1 MIPLSYA
8 QTRLWFYEQ
17 IAGTSSAYNLPYALR
32 LTGELDTEALRLALT
47 DVLDR
52 HEALRTTYG
61 EADGQPFQRVLPIE
75 DVTPVWTVTPCT
87 EQSLG
92 AELAGACNLA
102 FDLTSELPIRPHL
115 LQLDDH
121 DHVLLLVMHH
131 IATDGWS
138 LGPLVRDL
146 AAAYRARR
154 RGTAPDWEPLPVQY
168 ADYTLWQHELLGTD
182 EDPDSLL
189 SQQLTHWR
197 EALAGLPD
205 EVALPLDRPR
215 PAVPSHK
222 GTAVSAVS
230 TPELHTRLL
239 AFARERN
246 ATVFMVVQAALATLM
261 SRLGAG
267 TDIPLGSATAGRTD
281 EALDDLV
288 GFFVNTLVLRTDLS
302 GDPDFRELV
311 DRVRESDL
319 AAFANQDVPFER
331 LVEELNPTR
340 SLARHPLFQ
349 IMLLAQQAGEGTG
362 GGPDF
367 AELTAAPLP
376 VGTDAVKFDL
386 TLAIGESHRGISPAG
401 LRLNADYATEVLD
414 GDSVRRLLAQLLRLL
429 DSALAAPELP
439 VSRLDLLS
447 EAERHTVLVEW
458 NDTTVPLPDGRPLP
472 ELIAEHAR
480 RTPAAIAVEHGP
492 QQLTYAELDTR
503 ANRLAHHLIARGAA
517 PGVLVGLCLERGID
531 RIVTLLAILKT
542 GAAYVTLDASYP
554 ADRLAFIAED
564 AALSLLVTEPGLLD
578 RLPATSAALVLL
590 SDLSDGQET
599 APVVTVHPRDA
610 AYVIYTSGSTG
621 RPKGV
626 VCEHAGLSDLC
637 AWKVREFGIG
647 AADRASQLSTPGFD
661 SSVVELWPVLSA
673 GGTAVLPDS
682 RLLEDA
688 EALTQ
693 WIADS
698 GTTVCFMPTPRL
710 EAALDDLTAE
720 PGALRL
726 IYVGGDTLRRW
737 PAPGS
742 QFRLSNQYGPTEFT
756 VAATAADLGPEP
768 TPGALPPIGGPV
780 HNTHAYVLDQHLA
793 PVPVGAT
800 GELYLAG
807 AGLTRGYL
815 NRPGLTAE
823 RFTANPYGTPGE
835 RMYRTGDL
843 VRRRPDGQLAFAGRA
858 DQQVKIR
865 GLRIE
870 LGEIE
875 ALLTRHP
882 DVTQAALD
890 LYQGPGDRKELVAYL
905 TGSQPLDPAEL
916 RRHAAQWL
924 PDYMVP
930 TVFVQLDALPLTP
943 NGKLDRRA
951 LPTPEL
957 PARQAGR
964 SPRNAREEL
973 LCGIF
978 ADLLGLET
986 VSVDENFFDLGGH
999 SLLVTRLISRVRS
1012 VMGAELTIK
1021 AVFEAPTISEL
1032 VHQLV
1037 TEGDRRPGLRRTDRD
1052 SAIPLSPAQARLWFY
1067 EQAQGAGST
1076 AYNFPYAIRLQG
1088 ELDSAAL
1095 QLALDDVIAR
1105 HETLRTTYQEIDGEP
1120 RQRIVPAEAA
1130 HPGWT
1135 FGRCAE
1141 PDLSAELARACN
1153 VPFDLATDL
1162 PIRPYLL
1169 QLAQQEKAQQQHVLL
1184 LVLHHIAT
1192 DGWSL
1197 GPFTRDLATAY
1208 RARRDG
1214 AAPDWQ
1220 PLPVQYADYTRW
1232 QHELLGTDEDPET
1245 LLSRQLAHWREA
1257 LAGLPDEVTLP
1268 LDRPRP
1274 AKPTHQG
1281 AAVTLT
1287 SSPELHARL
1296 LAFTREQHATLY
1308 MVAQAAL
1315 AALLSRLG
1323 AGTDIPLGS
1332 ATAGR
1337 TDEALDD
1344 LVGFFVNTLVLRT
1357 DVSGDPG
1364 FGELVD
1370 RVRESDLAAFANQDV
1385 PFERLVEELNPA
1397 RSLARHPLFQIM
1409 LLAQPTGSGGQG
1421 PEFTGLAT
1429 EPVPVGTDAVKFD
1442 LTLAV
1447 TETQQDGA
1455 PAGLRLNADYATELL
1470 DQDTVTRLLGQFLRL
1485 LEAALDDPALPVSGL
1500 DLLSAAERQT
1510 VLVDWNDT
1518 AVAFP
1523 TDRRVHEVIARHA
1536 RLTPT
1541 ATALECGPDRL
1552 SYAELDARANQ
1563 LAHHL
1568 IGRGVTPGALV
1579 GVCLERGTAQVVTL
1593 LAILKAG
1600 AAYVPLDASYP
1611 AERLAFIVED
1621 AALTLVVTQAELA
1634 DRLPTTP
1641 AVLFGAQTGP
1651 DTAPPV
1657 TVHPRDAA
1665 YVIYTSGS
1673 TGRPKGVVCE
1683 HAGLSNLADW
1693 MIHEYGLT
1701 AADRS
1706 SQLAT
1711 PGFDSSVMELW
1722 SILCAGG
1729 TACLPTP
1736 HLLDDAEALTQWV
1749 ADSGITACYMPT
1761 PRMEA
1766 ALDDLTANPG
1776 ALRLIY
1782 LGGDTL
1788 RRWPAP
1794 GVPFRMSNQYGPT
1807 EFTVTTTAADL
1818 GPEPSPGALPP
1829 IGRPAANT
1837 RVYVLDGHLNPVP
1850 VGAVGELYLAGAGLT
1865 RGYLNRPG
1873 LTAERFVACPYGAP
1887 GERMYRTGDLVRL
1900 RPDGQLAFGGRADQQ
1915 VKIRGLRI
1923 ELGEIEALLTRHPE
1937 ITQVALLV
1945 REDRPGD
1952 KRLVAYL
1959 TAGQQLDPTELARYA
1974 AQWLP
1979 QYMVPS
1985 AFVQLD
1991 RLPLTPNGKL
2001 DRRALPAPELPT
2013 GEGGRE
2019 PRDERERVLCA
2030 IFAEVLGQPA
2040 VSIDDSFFDLGGHSL
2055 LVTRLISRVRTA
2067 LGAEL
2072 TIQAVFEAP
2081 TIADLAGRLTGE
2093 TRPALRPV
2101 ERDAAV
2107 PLSHAQHRL
2116 WFHEQIQ
2123 GPGPAYNLPYAL
2135 RLTGEL
2141 NTEALRLA
2149 LTDVLDRHEALRT
2162 TYGELDGV
2170 PRQRV
2175 LPAGATPHWTF
2186 ADCAEPDLD
2195 AVLAEACG
2203 HVFDLTSDLPIRPFL
2218 YRLSNHDHVLL
2229 LVMHHI
2235 ATDGWSLGPLL
2246 RDLATAYRARRTATA
2261 PDWQPLPVQ
2270 YADYTLWQHELLG
2283 TDEDPESLLSRQL
2296 AHWRAALAGLPD
2308 EVPLPLDRPRPA
2320 KPSFR
2325 GAAATVTS
2333 SPELHARL
2341 LAFTREQHATLY
2353 MVAQAALGALL
2364 ARLGVGTDIPVGSA
2378 TAGRTDEA
2386 LDDLVGFFVNTLVL
2400 RTDVSGD
2407 PTFRELVGRVRESDL
2422 AGYANQD
2429 VPFERI
2435 VEELNPTRSLA
2446 RHPLFQIMLLA
2457 QPPGEGHGAAFHGL
2471 TTSPVA
2477 IGTGAAKFDLTLAV
2491 AETRQDGAPAGLRL
2505 NADYATDLLDHETV
2519 TRLLGQFLRLLET
2532 ALADPELPVSRL
2544 DLLSEA
2550 ERHTALVDWNDTA
2563 VPAATDRPVPELI
2576 AEHARRTPD
2585 AIALE
2590 HQDRRLTYAELDAR
2604 ANRLAHH
2611 LIDRGVTPGALVGVC
2626 LDRGTE
2632 LITTLLAV
2640 LKTGAAYVPLDAS
2653 YPTERLAFLVED
2665 AALTLVVTHPELAD
2679 RLPDVPLVLPGHPEG
2694 PDTAPL
2700 VAIHPRDA
2708 AYVIYTS
2715 GSTGRPKGVVC
2726 EHAGLSDLCAWITGE
2741 YGVTAADRASQLAT
2755 PGFDAS
2761 VMELWPVLTAGGT
2774 AVLPDTQ
2781 LLDDAEALTRW
2792 VAEAGITACFMPTPR
2807 LEASLDDLTADPGAL
2822 RLLYLGG
2829 DTLRRWPAPG
2839 VPFRMVNM
2847 YGPTEFTVAATAA
2860 DLGPEP
2866 TPGALPPIGGPVHNT
2881 HAYVLD
2887 QHLAPVPVGA
2897 TGELYLAGAGLT
2909 RGYLNRPGLTAE
2921 RFTANPY
2928 GTPGERMYR
2937 TGDLVRRRPDGR
2949 LAFAG
2954 RADQQVKI
2962 RGLRIELGE
2971 IEAQLARHPDVT
2983 QAALDVR
2990 EDRPGSRRLVAYLT
3004 GSQPLDP
3011 AELRA
3016 FAAEQ
3021 LPDYM
3026 VPAAFV
3032 QLDALPLTPNG
3043 KLDRRALP
3051 TPDLPTRQASRVAR
3065 SAQEELLCG
3074 IFAQVLGQPEVGIDD
3089 NFFDLGGHSLLA
3101 TRLVSRIR
3109 SALGARLSLRALF
3122 EAPTVAE
3129 LAERLDSGEESD
3141 SLAVLLPLRPRGSR
3155 TPLFCVHPAAGVSW
3169 VFSGLIGTLDPE
3181 QPVYGLQSRAFA
3193 DPEAA
3198 PASIEEM
3205 AKDYLEQIR
3214 QVQPTGPYQLLGW
3227 SYGGAVAHS
3236 MAVQLRAAGE
3246 QVALLAM
3253 LDGYPPIPAQL
3264 RDWSPEDGET
3274 LAALLNTL
3282 GYPLDGYRDGR
3293 PTPAEYREAVHRADG
3308 PLAGLEAELLAAL
3321 PRVFAGNLNLLADH
3335 QPGYFDGELLFY
3347 LATADRPADA
3357 PDPAVWQPYV
3367 GGGLTVHPIDCAH
3380 AWMTGPAPLAAI
3392 RPTLTAALGDPR

>member
-61 EADGQPFQRVLPIE
+61 ELDGQPFQRVLPIE
-75 DVTPVWTVTPCT
+75 EVAPVWTVAPCS
-87 EQSLG
+87 EQSLET
-92 AELAGACNLA
+92 ELAAACNLA
-102 FDLTSELPIRPHL
+102 FDLTAELPIRPFLFRLAEHE
-115 LQLDDH
+115 
-121 DHVLLLVMHH
+121 HVLLLVMHH

-138 LGPLVRDL
+138 LGPLTRDL

-154 RGTAPDWEPLPVQY
+154 KGAAPDWEPLPVQY

-182 EDPDSLL
+182 ADPESLL
-189 SQQLTHWR
+189 SQQLAHWCD
-197 EALAGLPD
+197 ALAGLPD

-215 PAVPSHK
+215 PAAPSHK

-230 TPELHTRLL
+230 TPELHGRLL
-239 AFARERN
+239 AFAREQN

-267 TDIPLGSATAGRTD
+267 TDIPLGTATAGRSD

-288 GFFVNTLVLRTDLS
+288 GFFVNTLVLRTDVS
-302 GDPDFRELV
+302 GDPGFRELV
-311 DRVRESDL
+311 GRVRESDL

-331 LVEELNPTR
+331 LVEELNPVR

-349 IMLLAQQAGEGTG
+349 IMLLAQQAGDDTG
-362 GGPDF
+362 SGPDF
-367 AELTAAPLP
+367 AELGTAPLP

-386 TLAIGESHRGISPAG
+386 TLAIGESHRDGNPAG

-414 GDSVRRLLAQLLRLL
+414 GDSVRRLLNQLLRLL
-429 DSALAAPELP
+429 DSALATPELP

-447 EAERHTVLVEW
+447 EAERHTLLVEW
-458 NDTTVPLPDGRPLP
+458 NDTTVPLPDGRLLP
-472 ELIAEHAR
+472 ELIAGHAR
-480 RTPAAIAVEHGP
+480 RTPTAVAVEHGP

-503 ANRLAHHLIARGAA
+503 ANRLAHHLIGLGAA
-517 PGVLVGLCLERGID
+517 SGVLVGVCLERGID
-531 RIVTLLAILKT
+531 RIVTLLAILRT

-564 AALSLLVTEPGLLD
+564 AALPLLVTEPGLLD

-590 SDLSDGQET
+590 DGVPDGPDT
-599 APVVTVHPRDA
+599 APVVTVRPADA

-626 VCEHAGLSDLC
+626 VCTHAGLTDLC
-637 AWKVREFGIG
+637 AWKVREFDLGTG
-647 AADRASQLSTPGFD
+647 DRASQLSTPGFD
-661 SSVVELWPVLSA
+661 SSVVELWPLLAA
-673 GGTAVLPDS
+673 GGTACLPDS

-698 GTTVCFMPTPRL
+698 GITVCFMPTPRL
-710 EAALDDLTAE
+710 EAVLDDLTE
-720 PGALRL
+720 RPGALRL

-737 PAPGS
+737 PAPDS
-742 QFRLSNQYGPTEFT
+742 PFRLNNQYGPTEFT

-768 TPGALPPIGGPV
+768 VPGALPPIGRPND
-780 HNTHAYVLDQHLA
+780 NTRLYVLDRHLA

-807 AGLTRGYL
+807 AGLARGYL
-815 NRPGLTAE
+815 DRPGLTAE
-823 RFTANPYGTPGE
+823 RFVACPYGAPGE

-843 VRRRPDGQLAFAGRA
+843 VRLRPDGQLAFAGRA

-882 DVTQAALD
+882 DVTQVALD
-890 LYQGPGDRKELVAYL
+890 LHQGPGDRKDLVAYL
-905 TGSQPLDPAEL
+905 TGNRRLDPAEL

-964 SPRNAREEL
+964 GPRNAREEL

-978 ADLLGLET
+978 ADLLGLE
-986 VSVDENFFDLGGH
+986 SVGIDESFFDLGGH
-999 SLLVTRLISRVRS
+999 SLLVTRLISRVRA
-1012 VMGAELTIK
+1012 VIGAELTVK
-1021 AVFEAPTISEL
+1021 AVFEAPTIADL
-1032 VHQLV
+1032 VNQLV

-1052 SAIPLSPAQARLWFY
+1052 AAIPLSPAQARLWFY
-1067 EQAQGAGST
+1067 EQAQRGADST
-1076 AYNFPYAIRLQG
+1076 AYNFPYAIRLRG
-1088 ELDSAAL
+1088 ELDISAL

-1105 HETLRTTYQEIDGEP
+1105 HETLRTTYQEVDGEP

-1169 QLAQQEKAQQQHVLL
+1169 QLADDQHVLL

-1232 QHELLGTDEDPET
+1232 QHELLGTDEDPGT

-1274 AKPTHQG
+1274 ATPTHQG

-1357 DVSGDPG
+1357 DISGDPG
-1364 FGELVD
+1364 FGELVG
-1370 RVRESDLAAFANQDV
+1370 RVRESDLAALANQDV

-1409 LLAQPTGSGGQG
+1409 LLAQPPGSDGQG
-1421 PEFTGLAT
+1421 PEFTGLTT

-1447 TETQQDGA
+1447 TETRQDGA

-1470 DQDTVTRLLGQFLRL
+1470 DQDSVTRLLGQFLRL
-1485 LEAALDDPALPVSGL
+1485 LESGLDAPTLPVSAL
-1500 DLLSAAERQT
+1500 DLLSEAERQT
-1510 VLVDWNDT
+1510 VLVEWNDT

-1541 ATALECGPDRL
+1541 ATALECGTERL
-1552 SYAELDARANQ
+1552 SYAELDAAANR

-1568 IGRGVTPGALV
+1568 IDRRVTPGALV
-1579 GVCLERGTAQVVTL
+1579 GVCLERGTAQVVTM

-1611 AERLAFIVED
+1611 AERLAFIAED
-1621 AALTLVVTQAELA
+1621 AGLTLVVTQAELA
-1634 DRLPTTP
+1634 DRLPTTT
-1641 AVLFGAQTGP
+1641 AVLFGAQSGP
-1651 DTAPPV
+1651 DTAPQVP
-1657 TVHPRDAA
+1657 VHPRDAA

-1837 RVYVLDGHLNPVP
+1837 RVYVLDDRLNPVP
-1850 VGAVGELYLAGAGLT
+1850 VGAVGELYLAGTGLT

-1900 RPDGQLAFGGRADQQ
+1900 RSDGQLAFGGRADQQ

-1937 ITQVALLV
+1937 VTQVALLV

-1952 KRLVAYL
+1952 RRLVAYL
-1959 TAGQQLDPTELARYA
+1959 TGNRRLDPAELSRYA
-1974 AQWLP
+1974 ARWLP

-2001 DRRALPAPELPT
+2001 DRRALPAPELPSGET
-2013 GEGGRE
+2013 GRA

-2030 IFAEVLGQPA
+2030 IFAEVLRQPA
-2040 VSIDDSFFDLGGHSL
+2040 VTIDDSFFDLGGHSL

-2081 TIADLAGRLTGE
+2081 TIAELAARLTGE
-2093 TRPALRPV
+2093 TRPALRPT
-2101 ERDAAV
+2101 ERGAVV
-2107 PLSHAQHRL
+2107 PLSHAQLRL

-2123 GPGPAYNLPYAL
+2123 GPGPAYNLPHAL

-2141 NTEALRLA
+2141 DTAALRLA
-2149 LTDVLDRHEALRT
+2149 LADVLERHEALRT
-2162 TYGELDGV
+2162 TYGELDGEPQQLVQPVGAV
-2170 PRQRV
+2170 PDWS
-2175 LPAGATPHWTF
+2175 H
-2186 ADCAEPDLD
+2186 ADCTESELN
-2195 AVLAEACG
+2195 AVLAAACG
-2203 HVFDLTSDLPIRPFL
+2203 HVFDLTTDLPIQPFL
-2218 YRLSNHDHVLL
+2218 YRLGDQEHVLL

-2235 ATDGWSLGPLL
+2235 ATDGWSLGPLV
-2246 RDLATAYRARRTATA
+2246 RDLATAYRARCTGGT
-2261 PDWQPLPVQ
+2261 PDWRPLPVQ
-2270 YADYTLWQHELLG
+2270 YADYRLWQHELLG
-2283 TDEDPESLLSRQL
+2283 TDDDPESLLSRQL
-2296 AHWRAALAGLPD
+2296 AHWRQALAGLPE

-2364 ARLGVGTDIPVGSA
+2364 ARLGAGTDIPVGSA

-2407 PTFRELVGRVRESDL
+2407 PTFRELVDRVRESDL
-2422 AGYANQD
+2422 AAYANQD
-2429 VPFERI
+2429 IPFERI
-2435 VEELNPTRSLA
+2435 VEELNPTRSLS

-2457 QPPGEGHGAAFHGL
+2457 QPPGEGTGPVFHGL
-2471 TTSPVA
+2471 TTGPLA

-2491 AETRQDGAPAGLRL
+2491 AETEQDGAPAGLRL
-2505 NADYATDLLDHETV
+2505 NADYATDLFDHETA
-2519 TRLLGQFLRLLET
+2519 TRLLDQFLRLLDS
-2532 ALADPELPVSRL
+2532 ALAAPELPVSRL

-2550 ERHTALVDWNDTA
+2550 ERQTALVDWNDTA
-2563 VPAATDRPVPELI
+2563 VPAATDRPVPERI
-2576 AEHARRTPD
+2576 AEHARRTPT

-2590 HQDRRLTYAELDAR
+2590 HQDQRITYGELDSN

-2632 LITTLLAV
+2632 LITALLAI
-2640 LKTGAAYVPLDAS
+2640 LKAGAAYVPLDAS
-2653 YPTERLAFLVED
+2653 HPAERLAFLVED
-2665 AALTLVVTHPELAD
+2665 AALTLVITRPELAD
-2679 RLPDVPLVLPGHPEG
+2679 RLPDVPLVLPGHPAG
-2694 PDTAPL
+2694 PDTAPP
-2700 VAIHPRDA
+2700 VVIHPRDA
-2708 AYVIYTS
+2708 AYVIHTS
-2715 GSTGRPKGVVC
+2715 GSTGRPKGVVG
-2726 EHAGLSDLCAWITGE
+2726 EHAGLTDLCAWITGE
-2741 YGVTAADRASQLAT
+2741 YGLIATDRASQLAA

-2774 AVLPDTQ
+2774 AVLPDTT

-2792 VAEAGITACFMPTPR
+2792 VTEAGITACFMPTPR
-2807 LEASLDDLTADPGAL
+2807 LEAALDDLTADPGVL
-2822 RLLYLGG
+2822 RLVYLGG
-2829 DTLRRWPAPG
+2829 DTLHRWPAAG

-2866 TPGALPPIGGPVHNT
+2866 SPGALPPIGGPVHNT
-2881 HAYVLD
+2881 RVYVLD
-2887 QHLAPVPVGA
+2887 RHLAPVPVGA

-2937 TGDLVRRRPDGR
+2937 TGDLVRRRPDGQ

-2971 IEAQLARHPDVT
+2971 IEAQLARHPEVG
-2983 QAALDVR
+2983 QVALDVR
-2990 EDRPGSRRLVAYLT
+2990 EDQPGSRRLVAYLT
-3004 GSQPLDP
+3004 AGHPLDP

-3051 TPDLPTRQASRVAR
+3051 APELSVRRPSRAPR
-3065 SAQEELLCG
+3065 DERDRTLCG

-3089 NFFDLGGHSLLA
+3089 DFFDLGGHSLLA
-3101 TRLVSRIR
+3101 TRLISRIR
-3109 SALGARLSLRALF
+3109 SALGVRISLRALF

-3129 LAERLDSGEESD
+3129 LAGRLDFGEESD
-3141 SLAVLLPLRPRGSR
+3141 ALTVLLPLRPRGAR
-3155 TPLFCVHPAAGVSW
+3155 TPLFCVHPAAGLSW
-3169 VFSGLIGTLDPE
+3169 VFSGLLSTLDPE
-3181 QPVYGLQSRAFA
+3181 QPVYGLQSQGFA

-3246 QVALLAM
+3246 EVALLAM

-3264 RDWSPEDGET
+3264 RDWAPEDGET
-3274 LAALLNTL
+3274 LAALLSTL

-3293 PTPAEYREAVHRADG
+3293 PTPAEYRAAVQRADG
-3308 PLAGLEAELLAAL
+3308 PLAGLPPELLSAL

-3335 QPGYFDGELLFY
+3335 QPGHFDGELLFY

-3380 AWMTGPAPLAAI
+3380 ARMTGPAPLAAI

>member
-32 LTGELDTEALRLALT
+32 LSGELDPEALRLALT
-47 DVLDR
+47 DVTGR

-61 EADGQPFQRVLPIE
+61 EADGQPFQRVLPTE
-75 DVTPVWTVTPCT
+75 DVVPEWTVTDCT
-87 EQSLG
+87 EP
-92 AELAGACNLA
+92 ELTAALARACNLA
-102 FDLTSELPIRPHL
+102 FDLTADLPIRPFL
-115 LQLDDH
+115 FRLGEQE
-121 DHVLLLVMHH
+121 HVLLLVMHH

-154 RGTAPDWEPLPVQY
+154 RGTEPDWEPLPVQY

-182 EDPDSLL
+182 DDPDSLL
-189 SQQLTHWR
+189 SQQLAHWR
-197 EALAGLPD
+197 EALADLPD

-215 PAVPSHK
+215 PAEPSHK

-230 TPELHTRLL
+230 SPELHARLL
-239 AFARERN
+239 AFARAQQ

-267 TDIPLGSATAGRTD
+267 TDIPIGSATAGRTD

-302 GDPDFRELV
+302 GDPGFRELV
-311 DRVRESDL
+311 GRVRESDL
-319 AAFANQDVPFER
+319 AAFAHQDVPFER
-331 LVEELNPTR
+331 LVEELNPAR

-349 IMLLAQQAGEGTG
+349 IMLLAQQAGDGTG

-367 AELTAAPLP
+367 AELSTTAVP

-386 TLAIGESHRGISPAG
+386 TLAVGEHHREGSPAG

-414 GDSVRRLLAQLLRLL
+414 GETVRRLLDQLLRLL
-429 DSALAAPELP
+429 DSALADPELP
-439 VSRLDLLS
+439 VSRLDLLT
-447 EAERHTVLVEW
+447 EAERHTLLTDW
-458 NDTTVPLPDGRPLP
+458 NDTAVPATTDRPVH
-472 ELIAEHAR
+472 ELIADHAR
-480 RTPAAIAVEHGP
+480 RTPTATALEHG
-492 QQLTYAELDTR
+492 TEKIDYAELDAR
-503 ANRLAHHLIARGAA
+503 ANRLAHHLTTRGAA

-531 RIVTLLAILKT
+531 RVVTLLAILKT

-554 ADRLAFIAED
+554 ADRLAFIAAD
-564 AALSLLVTEPGLLD
+564 AALPLLVTRPELLD

-590 SDLSDGQET
+590 DRVPDGPDT
-599 APVVTVHPRDA
+599 APAVTVGPRDA

-637 AWKVREFGIG
+637 AWKVREFGFTP
-647 AADRASQLSTPGFD
+647 ADRASQLSTPGFD
-661 SSVVELWPVLSA
+661 SSVIELWPVLTA
-673 GGTAVLPDS
+673 GGTAVLPET
-682 RLLEDA
+682 RLLDDA
-688 EALTQ
+688 EALTR

-710 EAALDDLTAE
+710 EAALDELTAD

-726 IYVGGDTLRRW
+726 VYVGGDTLRRW

-742 QFRLSNQYGPTEFT
+742 PFRLSNQYGPTEFT

-768 TPGALPPIGGPV
+768 TPGALPPIGGAND
-780 HNTHAYVLDQHLA
+780 NTRLYVLDRHLA

-807 AGLTRGYL
+807 AGLARGYL

-823 RFTANPYGTPGE
+823 RFTACPYGAPGE

-882 DVTQAALD
+882 EVTQVAVD
-890 LYQGPGDRKELVAYL
+890 LHQGPGGRKDLVAYL
-905 TGSQPLDPAEL
+905 TGTRPLDPAEL
-916 RRHAAQWL
+916 RRHAGEWL

-951 LPTPEL
+951 LPAPEL
-957 PARQAGR
+957 PTRQAGR
-964 SPRNAREEL
+964 SPRNEREEL
-973 LCGIF
+973 LCGVF
-978 ADLLGLET
+978 ADLLGLES
-986 VSVDENFFDLGGH
+986 VGVDENFFDLGGH
-999 SLLVTRLISRVRS
+999 SLLVTRLISRVRT

-1021 AVFEAPTISEL
+1021 AVFEAPTVAAL

-1037 TEGDRRPGLRRTDRD
+1037 TEGGSRPGLRRTARD
-1052 SAIPLSPAQARLWFY
+1052 AAVPLSPAQARLWFY
-1067 EQAQGAGST
+1067 EQAQGTGST
-1076 AYNFPYAIRLQG
+1076 AYNFPYAIRLHG
-1088 ELDSAAL
+1088 ELDSPAL

-1105 HETLRTTYQEIDGEP
+1105 HETLRTTYQEVDGEP
-1120 RQRIVPAEAA
+1120 RQRIVAAEAA
-1130 HPGWT
+1130 RPGWF

-1141 PDLSAELARACN
+1141 PDLAAELARACN
-1153 VPFDLATDL
+1153 VPFDLAAEL
-1162 PIRPYLL
+1162 PIRPHLL
-1169 QLAQQEKAQQQHVLL
+1169 QLDQQQHVLL

-1197 GPFTRDLATAY
+1197 GPFTKDLATAY

-1220 PLPVQYADYTRW
+1220 PLPVQYADYTLW
-1232 QHELLGTDEDPET
+1232 QHELLGTDDDPEA

-1257 LAGLPDEVTLP
+1257 LSGLPDEVTLP

-1274 AKPTHQG
+1274 AEPTHQG

-1296 LAFTREQHATLY
+1296 LAFTRAHHATTY

-1323 AGTDIPLGS
+1323 VGTDIPIGS

-1364 FGELVD
+1364 FGELVA
-1370 RVRESDLAAFANQDV
+1370 RVRESDLAAFAHQDV
-1385 PFERLVEELNPA
+1385 PFERIVEELNPA

-1409 LLAQPTGSGGQG
+1409 LLAQPPGSGQG
-1421 PEFTGLAT
+1421 PEFTGLAAAS
-1429 EPVPVGTDAVKFD
+1429 VPVGTDAVKFD

-1447 TETQQDGA
+1447 TETLEDGA

-1470 DQDTVTRLLGQFLRL
+1470 DQDTVSRLLGQFLRL
-1485 LEAALDDPALPVSGL
+1485 LEAALDDPARPVGEL
-1500 DLLSAAERQT
+1500 DLLSEAERRT

-1523 TDRRVHEVIARHA
+1523 ADRRVHEVIARQA

-1541 ATALECGPDRL
+1541 ATALECGSERIG
-1552 SYAELDARANQ
+1552 YAELDARANR

-1568 IGRGVTPGALV
+1568 IAQGAAPGTLI

-1593 LAILKAG
+1593 LAILKTG

-1611 AERLAFIVED
+1611 AERLAFIAAD
-1621 AALTLVVTQAELA
+1621 AALTLVVTQPGLA
-1634 DRLPTTP
+1634 DRLPGTVQ
-1641 AVLFGAQTGP
+1641 VLFGTQQGAES
-1651 DTAPPV
+1651 APAV
-1657 TVHPRDAA
+1657 RVGARDAA

-1683 HAGLSNLADW
+1683 HAGLSNLTDW

-1736 HLLDDAEALTQWV
+1736 QLLQDAEALTQWV
-1749 ADSGITACYMPT
+1749 AEAGITACYMPT

-1782 LGGDTL
+1782 LGGDVL

-1837 RVYVLDGHLNPVP
+1837 RVYVLDDRLNPVP
-1850 VGAVGELYLAGAGLT
+1850 IGATGELYLAGAGLA

-1873 LTAERFVACPYGAP
+1873 LTAERFTACPCGAP

-1900 RPDGQLAFGGRADQQ
+1900 RPDGQLAFAGRADQQ

-1923 ELGEIEALLTRHPE
+1923 ELGEIEALLARHPE
-1937 ITQVALLV
+1937 VGQVALLV

-1959 TAGQQLDPTELARYA
+1959 TADRPLDPVELARHSA
-1974 AQWLP
+1974 RWLP
-1979 QYMVPS
+1979 QYMVPA

-2001 DRRALPAPELPT
+2001 DRRALPAPELPADRA
-2013 GEGGRE
+2013 GRE

-2030 IFAEVLGQPA
+2030 IYAEVLGQPA

-2072 TIQAVFEAP
+2072 TIKAVFEAP
-2081 TIADLAGRLTGE
+2081 TVAELVTHLTGG
-2093 TRPALRPV
+2093 TRPLLRPV
-2101 ERDAAV
+2101 ERGSTV
-2107 PLSHAQHRL
+2107 PLSHAQARL

-2135 RLTGEL
+2135 RLSGEL
-2141 NTEALRLA
+2141 DTGALQLA
-2149 LTDVLDRHEALRT
+2149 LTDLTDRHEALRT
-2162 TYGELDGV
+2162 TYHEIDGE

-2175 LPAGATPHWTF
+2175 RPAGTAPHWTL
-2186 ADCAEPDLD
+2186 ADCAEQRLD
-2195 AVLAEACG
+2195 AELALACG
-2203 HVFDLTSDLPIRPFL
+2203 HVFDLTADLPIRPFL
-2218 YRLSNHDHVLL
+2218 YRLGEQEHVLL

-2235 ATDGWSLGPLL
+2235 ASDGWSLGPLV
-2246 RDLATAYRARRTATA
+2246 RDLATAYAARRDGTA
-2261 PDWQPLPVQ
+2261 PDWLPLPVQ

-2283 TDEDPESLLSRQL
+2283 TDDDPDSLLSQQL
-2296 AHWRAALAGLPD
+2296 AHWREALAGLPD

-2325 GAAATVTS
+2325 GAAASTTS

-2341 LAFTREQHATLY
+2341 LAFTREQHATTY

-2364 ARLGVGTDIPVGSA
+2364 CRLGVGTDIPIGSA

-2407 PTFRELVGRVRESDL
+2407 PSFRELLHRVRESDL
-2422 AGYANQD
+2422 AGYAHQD
-2429 VPFERI
+2429 VPFERL

-2457 QPPGEGHGAAFHGL
+2457 QPPGEGHAAAFRGL
-2471 TTSPVA
+2471 TSAPVRT
-2477 IGTGAAKFDLTLAV
+2477 GTGAAKFDLTLAV
-2491 AETRQDGAPAGLRL
+2491 AETLHDGAPAGLRL
-2505 NADYATDLLDHETV
+2505 NADYATDLLDHDTV

-2532 ALADPELPVSRL
+2532 ALADPDLPVSRL
-2544 DLLSEA
+2544 DLLTDA
-2550 ERHTALVDWNDTA
+2550 ERHTLLTDWNDTT
-2563 VPAATDRPVPELI
+2563 VPATTALPVHELI
-2576 AEHARRTPD
+2576 ADHARRTPT
-2585 AIALE
+2585 ATALE
-2590 HQDRRLTYAELDAR
+2590 HGTEKISYAELDAR

-2611 LIDRGVTPGALVGVC
+2611 LIAQGAAPGTLIGVC

-2632 LITTLLAV
+2632 LVTTLLAI

-2653 YPTERLAFLVED
+2653 YPTERLAFLVRD
-2665 AALTLVVTHPELAD
+2665 AALTLVVTRPELAD
-2679 RLPDVPLVLPGHPEG
+2679 RLPDVPLVLPGHPDG
-2694 PDTAPL
+2694 PDTAPA
-2700 VAIHPRDA
+2700 VTVGPRDA

-2726 EHAGLSDLCAWITGE
+2726 EHAGLGDLCAWMADA
-2741 YGVTAADRASQLAT
+2741 YGLSAADRSSQIAT

-2761 VMELWPVLTAGGT
+2761 VMELWPVLAAGGT
-2774 AVLPDTQ
+2774 AVLPDNQ

-2792 VAEAGITACFMPTPR
+2792 VAGAGITTCFMPTPR
-2807 LEASLDDLTADPGAL
+2807 LEASLDDLTAAPGAL

-2881 HAYVLD
+2881 RAYVLD
-2887 QHLAPVPVGA
+2887 RHLAPVPVGA

-2909 RGYLNRPGLTAE
+2909 RGYLNRPALTAE
-2921 RFTANPY
+2921 RFTADPY
-2928 GTPGERMYR
+2928 GAPGTRMYR
-2937 TGDLVRRRPDGR
+2937 TGDLVRRRPDGQ

-2971 IEAQLARHPDVT
+2971 IEAQLARHPEVG
-2983 QAALDVR
+2983 QVALDVR

-3004 GSQPLDP
+3004 GTRPLDP
-3011 AELRA
+3011 AELRS
-3016 FAAEQ
+3016 FAAGQ

-3051 TPDLPTRQASRVAR
+3051 APELPTRQAGRSPRDSR
-3065 SAQEELLCG
+3065 EELLCG

-3169 VFSGLIGTLDPE
+3169 VFSGLIGALDPD

-3214 QVQPTGPYQLLGW
+3214 RVQPTGPYQLLGW

-3246 QVALLAM
+3246 EVALLAM
-3253 LDGYPPIPAQL
+3253 LDGYPPIEAQL

-3274 LAALLNTL
+3274 LAALLGTL
-3282 GYPLDGYRDGR
+3282 GYPPAGYRNGR
-3293 PTPAEYREAVHRADG
+3293 PTPAEYREAVQRADG
-3308 PLAGLEAELLAAL
+3308 PLAGLEPELLAAL
-3321 PRVFAGNLNLLADH
+3321 PRVFAGNLNLLTDH
-3335 QPGYFDGELLFY
+3335 RPGHFDGEVLFY

-3367 GGGLTVHPIDCAH
+3367 GGGLTVHPIDCTH
-3380 AWMTGPAPLAAI
+3380 ARMTGPEPLAAI
-3392 RPTLTAALGDPR
+3392 RPTLTAALLPGDPR